1 LVILSLIYFRNVIF
15 LPNINHYVDAA
26 QAYIEKQLSVSI
38 PVYVNKNIKIDTID
52 NQAKAVDVKADL
64 CNSEVSTESAVD
76 NEPVDSVEP
85 DKVIAV
91 AVDSVE
97 IEITEPQLD
106 VKSPE
111 VVETKEVVTES
122 VETKANFDLL
132 TQLSQA
138 VNSLNN
144 KVDKLYEAGQAS
156 VDSALQSY
164 EKQQD
169 QVTVEAA
176 RSSVNEVTKQ
186 KDDEKNIYLTEDAK
200 QMFYMARQTYWM
212 GDSLGAEKMYLKLA
226 DVDNDNPDIYGE
238 LGNVYYSQGKWNE
251 AGKAYYEAAIRLLD
265 LDRVNQVNYL
275 LRVIQGLDSES
286 AEKLKQKMSS

>member
-1 LVILSLIYFRNVIF
+1 MVILSLIYFRNVIF